1 MNDRTAE
8 EPKSV
13 SGRIVDP
20 LNGRIYSGTI
30 TIAGGRIVRI
40 TEEEVESSRCLM
52 PGFVD
57 AHVHIESSM
66 LVPSEFARVAVLHG
80 TVATVSDPHEI
91 ANVLGM
97 EGVRYMIDN
106 GEQTPFKFAFGA
118 PSCVPATGFETAGAS
133 LGPEEVEELLRDER
147 IPYLSEMMNW
157 PGVIYD
163 DPDVHAKIRSA
174 HALGKPV
181 DGHAPGLRGEGLK
194 KYVSAGIATDHESF
208 EYEEG
213 KEKLELGMKLLIRE
227 GSAAK
232 NFEALHPLISEYP
245 DACMFC
251 SDDKHPDN
259 LVESHI
265 DGLVRRA
272 LARGHDLMTVLR
284 CASVHPV
291 RHYGLNVGL
300 LQEGDPAD
308 FIEVD
313 GLETMRVL
321 RTWIDGELVAEEGTS
336 LIPAVPVRSVN
347 NFTPRRVE
355 VAELR
360 VPTGAAG
367 GRLNV
372 IGAIDGQIVTE
383 KRSAEARIENG
394 EIVADPQADVLKIAV
409 VNRYGTAAPAV
420 AFINGFGMKRGAI
433 ASSVAHDSH
442 NIVAVGVSDEDLC
455 RAINLVMESRG
466 GLSVAAG
473 ELQEVLPLPV
483 AGLMSDGDA
492 WTVAE
497 TYSRLDRL
505 TKDALGT
512 PLASPYMTLSFM
524 ALLVIPSLKL
534 SDLGL
539 FDGEKFAFTD
549 VVAEEEISGNVA

>member
-1 MNDRTAE
+1 MSDTTSGGRMT
-8 EPKSV
+8 V
-13 SGRIVDP
+13 SGTIVDP
-20 LNGRIYSGTI
+20 LNRRIFKGTI
-30 TIAGGRIVRI
+30 TVESGRIAGIV
-40 TEEEVESSRCLM
+40 EEEVEATTCVM

-57 AHVHIESSM
+57 AHVHVESSM

-80 TVATVSDPHEI
+80 TVGTVSDPHEI
-91 ANVLGM
+91 ANVLGID
-97 EGVRYMIDN
+97 GVRYMIEN
-106 GEQTPFKFAFGA
+106 GAETPFKFAFGA
-118 PSCVPATGFETAGAS
+118 PSCVPATGFETAGAG
-133 LGPEEVEELLRDER
+133 LGPEQVEELLRDER
-147 IPYLSEMMNW
+147 IPYLSEMMNY

-163 DPDVHAKIRSA
+163 DPDVHAKIATA
-174 HALGKPV
+174 HRLGKPV
-181 DGHAPGLRGEGLK
+181 DGHAPGLRGDGLR
-194 KYVSAGIATDHESF
+194 KYAAAGISTDHESF

-227 GSAAK
+227 GSAAR
-232 NFEALHPLISEYP
+232 NFDVLHPLISEFP
-245 DACMFC
+245 DSCMFC

-272 LARGHDLMTVLR
+272 LGEGHDLMTVLR

-291 RHYGLNVGL
+291 EHYGLNVGL
-300 LQEGDPAD
+300 LRVGDPAD

-313 GLETMRVL
+313 GLESMRVL
-321 RTWIDGELVAEEGTS
+321 RTWIDGALVAENGKTN
-336 LIPAVPVRSVN
+336 IPPVPVRAVN
-347 NFTPRRVE
+347 NFTARE
-355 VAELR
+355 VRPEELR
-360 VPTGAAG
+360 VAFG
-367 GRLNV
+367 GTSATLNA
-372 IGAIDGQIVTE
+372 IGAINGQIVTAR
-383 KRSAEARIENG
+383 RSAEAKIVNG
-394 EIVADPQADVLKIAV
+394 EIVADPEGDVLKIAV
-409 VNRYGTAAPAV
+409 VNRYGDAAPAV
-420 AFINGFGMKRGAI
+420 AFINGFGLKNGAI

-442 NIVAVGVSDEDLC
+442 NIVAVGVSDAELC

-466 GLSVAAG
+466 GLALVAG
-473 ELQEVLPLPV
+473 DTEEVLPLPV

-505 TKDALGT
+505 TKESLGT
-512 PLASPYMTLSFM
+512 PLSSPYMTLSFM

-549 VVAEEEISGNVA
+549 VVEEGVKDVVG